1 MIHRRDEFRGA
12 QATIDKV
19 HQLAKD
25 GKINLFTQ
33 YQMASVKGDKNLE
46 SIDIKHDNNEIK
58 NLKTDYVLG
67 FFGLIMQLGPIA
79 NWGLNIDKKTIEVD
93 TEKFETNQKGIYA
106 VGDICNYPGKL
117 KLILSGFHEGAL
129 AARAC
134 FKLAR
139 PNEKYRFEFTT
150 SSKTI
155 KERLG
160 VKKVIELYSAN
171 TPNGKKISIML
182 EEIGY
187 EYKVINI
194 DLNKGDQFKP
204 EFKKISPFS
213 KIPVII
219 DQDNN
224 KNIFESGAILMYLA
238 EQSGKFYDTKDRLE
252 INQWLMAQMGYVGPM
267 LGQHHQFHHYNPGKS
282 QFGEERYFKI
292 SKRIYEEL
300 DERLSKSRFL
310 AGENYTIADIGTFPW
325 IARHEWHDIGLKNY
339 KNLTRWYVEIS
350 EREAVKK
357 GFKFMNKDEVPPKP

>member
-1 MIHRRDEFRGA
+1 MID
-12 QATIDKV
+12 
-19 HQLAKD
+19 
-25 GKINLFTQ
+25 
-33 YQMASVKGDKNLE
+33 
-46 SIDIKHDNNEIK
+46 
-58 NLKTDYVLG
+58 
-67 FFGLIMQLGPIA
+67 
-79 NWGLNIDKKTIEVD
+79 
-93 TEKFETNQKGIYA
+93 
-106 VGDICNYPGKL
+106 
-117 KLILSGFHEGAL
+117 
-129 AARAC
+129 
-134 FKLAR
+134 
-139 PNEKYRFEFTT
+139 
-150 SSKTI
+150 
-155 KERLG
+155 
-160 VKKVIELYSAN
+160 LYSAN

-238 EQSGKFYDTKDRLE
+238 EQSGKFYDKKDRLE

-339 KNLTRWYVEIS
+339 KNLTRWYDEIS
-350 EREAVKK
+350 KRDGVKK
-357 GFKFMNKDEVPPKP
+357 GFAFMDENEVPPKPY

>member
-1 MIHRRDEFRGA
+1 M
-12 QATIDKV
+12 
-19 HQLAKD
+19 
-25 GKINLFTQ
+25 
-33 YQMASVKGDKNLE
+33 
-46 SIDIKHDNNEIK
+46 
-58 NLKTDYVLG
+58 
-67 FFGLIMQLGPIA
+67 
-79 NWGLNIDKKTIEVD
+79 
-93 TEKFETNQKGIYA
+93 
-106 VGDICNYPGKL
+106 
-117 KLILSGFHEGAL
+117 
-129 AARAC
+129 
-134 FKLAR
+134 
-139 PNEKYRFEFTT
+139 
-150 SSKTI
+150 
-155 KERLG
+155 
-160 VKKVIELYSAN
+160 IELYSAN

-204 EFKKISPFS
+204 EFKKISPLS

-252 INQWLMAQMGYVGPM
+252 INQWLMVQMGYVGPM

-300 DERLSKSRFL
+300 DERLSQSRFL